1 MIPTV
6 ETCLQ
11 LMDEH
16 RMLANI
22 REHSRVVARVA
33 ELITTELRQRGEALD
48 LDLVTA
54 GALLHD
60 IAKTHCLDSRCD
72 HAKVGSAICR
82 DLGFP
87 ETAEIVAEHVVLKG
101 GVPELCTEKE
111 VVYYADKRVL
121 HDEIVPLEARL
132 EYILHR
138 YDNGDEE
145 LGARI
150 RRNFSQA
157 HAVEERLFA
166 ELDFSPEELEER
178 LRGDLFL
185 LDAFEV

>member
-11 LMDEH
+11 LMDEY

-22 REHSRVVARVA
+22 KDHSRVVARVA

-87 ETAEIVAEHVVLKG
+87 ETAEIVAEHVLLKSNG
-101 GVPELCTEKE
+101 SGRITEKE
-111 VVYYADKRVL
+111 IVYYADKRVNHDRVVSL
-121 HDEIVPLEARL
+121 HDRL
-132 EYILHR
+132 DYILDR
-138 YDNGDEE
+138 YARNDEVRQD
-145 LGARI
+145 LI
-150 RRNFSQA
+150 RQNFDKCL
-157 HAVEERLFA
+157 AVEKRVFA
-166 ELDFSPEELEER
+166 ALDFRPEQVAALVMSR
-178 LRGDLFL
+178 RDWR
-185 LDAFEV
+185 V